1 MRLLLVAATEGEVV
15 PLIERLGPL
24 APHAP
29 GLSRA
34 HCAGHTVDLLVTG
47 VGMVATAA
55 RLARVLARHDY
66 DLVLNL
72 GVCGAFDRSLPLGTV
87 VQVTSD
93 CLPELGVEDGPTF
106 IPADAMGLVPA
117 DEPPFAGGRLVNDV
131 PPSAPTLDALPRVSG
146 ITVNTVHGDERT
158 IAGVTSRLAPQV
170 ETMEGA
176 AVMYACLTAD
186 LPFAQVR
193 AVSNYVER
201 RNRAA
206 WKMAEA
212 IRALGDT
219 TLALLHEL

>member
-1 MRLLLVAATEGEVV
+1 MRLLLVAATEGEIA
-15 PLIERLGPL
+15 PLIERLGPFRPASGGL
-24 APHAP
+24 RQSQAGAHAI
-29 GLSRA
+29 A
-34 HCAGHTVDLLVTG
+34 LLVTG

-55 RLARVLARHDY
+55 RLARVLADHDY
-66 DLVLNL
+66 DLVLNV
-72 GVCGAFDRSLPLGTV
+72 GVCGAFDRTLPLGAV

-106 IPADAMGLVPA
+106 IPATILGLVPA
-117 DEPPFAGGRLVNDV
+117 DEPPFAQGHLVNDA
-131 PPSAPTLDALPRVSG
+131 PPSTPTLDALPRVSG

-158 IAGVTSRLAPQV
+158 IAAVTSRLSPQV

-176 AVMYACLTAD
+176 AFMYACLTAD

-219 TLALLHEL
+219 TFALLHEL